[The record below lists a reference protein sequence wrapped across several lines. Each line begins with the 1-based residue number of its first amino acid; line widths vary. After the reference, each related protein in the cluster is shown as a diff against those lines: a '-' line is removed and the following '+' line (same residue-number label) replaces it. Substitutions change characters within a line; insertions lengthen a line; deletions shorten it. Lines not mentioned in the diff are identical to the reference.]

1 MSTDVIDSRTA
12 TREQASRPDATVV
25 DPTLARVTSPLVLVA
40 VAAAFAAVVQI
51 VMAFDLPGPWIVP
64 DELIYSELAKSLGS
78 GALPAVRGEVTWGY
92 GILYPLL
99 ISPAWAVFD
108 DPSRAYVAAK
118 VVNSVLLS
126 VTAFPAYFLARKFV
140 EARAAVAVAAFSVFV
155 PSMLYSGT
163 LLTEVALYPVFVLT
177 LLGIASAIRRPTRRN
192 QLFAVGAVALAC
204 SAKPLSIILAGVY
217 VLAVFHL
224 AALDRRGGGAFGTRV
239 RAHATALGTFGVLG
253 ALAIVG
259 PTVLAGNP
267 DAALGVYGVVLGN
280 VDVSSTLVWFVR
292 HLADLDLYVGL
303 VPFAATLILLAR
315 SLAGRADRVTDEFVA
330 LAGWTIVC
338 LVGTVAAYAS
348 KPLAGGEG
356 YIASEARL
364 HERNMFAVVPLL
376 LIGLA
381 LWLER
386 GRPGGP
392 RLKAACVGAAVVLAA
407 LLPLERL
414 RENVNFQAPSL
425 VLWMADGIT
434 GLWPITLVPLAAAA
448 VLVVLGRGS
457 RSRVGSWAVVG
468 VVFAATTL
476 AAHGSMSV
484 ASGAAR
490 TVGIGQDS
498 RWIDRAVPSD
508 ADVLALWVSPGRG
521 GDVGRATRDVWM
533 SELFNRSVGKVVEV
547 GTPMPFDLPH
557 VVGEIGDGVLRD
569 SEDAAITA
577 PYVLAPCWVA
587 VDGQVVARDPQV
599 AARVYRVAS
608 GPIRIR
614 RHVAEAACTTA
625 GTGEAMAAGSRRH
638 R

>member
-1 MSTDVIDSRTA
+1 MSTDVIDGRTA
-12 TREQASRPDATVV
+12 PREQASRSAATVA

-40 VAAAFAAVVQI
+40 VAAAFAAVVQV

-118 VVNSVLLS
+118 VINSVLLS

-163 LLTEVALYPVFVLT
+163 LLTEVALYPVFVLA
-177 LLGIASAIRRPTRRN
+177 LLGIASAIRGPTRRN
-192 QLFAVGAVALAC
+192 QLLAVGAVALAC

-217 VLAVFHL
+217 VLAVVHL
-224 AALDRRGGGAFGTRV
+224 AVLDRRAGGAFGTRV
-239 RAHATALGTFGVLG
+239 RAHAIALGTFGGLA
-253 ALAIVG
+253 ALAVVG
-259 PTVLAGNP
+259 PTVIAGNP

-280 VDVSSTLVWFVR
+280 VDVSSALVWFIR

-303 VPFAATLILLAR
+303 VPFVATLILVTR
-315 SLAGRADRVTDEFVA
+315 SLAGRGDRVTDEFVA

-356 YIASEARL
+356 YIATEARL

-386 GRPGGP
+386 GRPGGGRP
-392 RLKAACVGAAVVLAA
+392 KAASVGAAVVLAA

-414 RENVNFQAPSL
+414 DENVNFQAPSL

-434 GLWPITLVPLAAAA
+434 GLWPLTLIPLAAIAF
-448 VLVVLGRGS
+448 VVVLGRGN
-457 RSRVGSWAVVG
+457 RSRVGCWAVVG
-468 VVFAATTL
+468 VLFGATTL

-484 ASGAAR
+484 ASGAAS

-498 RWIDRAVPSD
+498 RWIDRAVPRG
-508 ADVLALWVSPGRG
+508 AGVVALWVAPRSG
-521 GDVGRATRDVWM
+521 GDFGRATRDIWM
-533 SELFNRSVGKVVEV
+533 SEFYNRAVGRVVEV
-547 GTPMPFDLPH
+547 GTPMPYDLPH
-557 VVGEIGDGVLRD
+557 STGSIDGGVVRNESGLP
-569 SEDAAITA
+569 ITA
-577 PYVLAPCWVA
+577 RYVLAPCEVTVA
-587 VDGQVVARDPQV
+587 GEIVGSDAQVDAL
-599 AARVYRVAS
+599 VYRVS
-608 GPIRIR
+608 GPEIRVSR
-614 RHVAEAACTTA
+614 TTQSDPVCTRD
-625 GTGEAMAAGSRRH
+625 SS
-638 R
+638 

>member
-1 MSTDVIDSRTA
+1 MSTDVIGGRPGSGG
-12 TREQASRPDATVV
+12 QASRPEATVS
-25 DPTLARVTSPLVLVA
+25 DPTLAGVTSPLALVA
-40 VAAAFAAVVQI
+40 VAAALAAMVHV
-51 VMAFDLPGPWIVP
+51 VMALDLPGPWIVP

-99 ISPAWAVFD
+99 ISPAWAMFD
-108 DPSRAYVAAK
+108 DPARAYVATK
-118 VVNSVLLS
+118 VVNSVLLGM
-126 VTAFPAYFLARKFV
+126 TAFPAYFLARKFV
-140 EARAAVAVAAFSVFV
+140 GTRAAVAVAAFSVFV

-163 LLTEVALYPVFVLT
+163 LLTEVALYPVFVLA

-192 QLFAVGAVALAC
+192 QLLAVGGIALAC

-217 VLAVFHL
+217 VLVVVHL
-224 AALDRRGGGAFGTRV
+224 GVLDRRAGRAFGARV
-239 RAHATALGTFGVLG
+239 RAHRIALGTFVALG
-253 ALAIVG
+253 ALAVVG

-280 VDVSSTLVWFVR
+280 VDVSSTLMWFVR

-338 LVGTVAAYAS
+338 MVTTVAAYAS

-356 YIASEARL
+356 YIATEARL

-386 GRPGGP
+386 GRPGG
-392 RLKAACVGAAVVLAA
+392 RLLKAAAIGAAVLLAA

-414 RENVNFQAPSL
+414 GENVNFQAPSL

-434 GLWPITLVPLAAAA
+434 GLWPLTLIPLA
-448 VLVVLGRGS
+448 VVAFVVMLGRGN
-457 RSRVGSWAVVG
+457 RSRAACWAVVG
-468 VVFAATTL
+468 VLFAATTL
-476 AAHGSMSV
+476 AAHASMSV
-484 ASGAAR
+484 ASDAAS

-498 RWIDRAVPSD
+498 RWIDHAVPPGAS
-508 ADVLALWVSPGRG
+508 VLALWISPRPG
-521 GDVGRATRDVWM
+521 GDFGRATRDIWM
-533 SELFNRSVGKVVEV
+533 SEFFNRSVGKVVEV
-547 GTPMPFDLPH
+547 GTPMPYDLPH
-557 VVGEIGDGVLRD
+557 TAGSIDGGVVRD
-569 SEDAAITA
+569 ESGFPITA
-577 PYVLAPCWVA
+577 RYVLAPCDVTVA
-587 VDGQVVARDPQV
+587 GEIVGRDAQVDAL
-599 AARVYRVAS
+599 VYRVS
-608 GPIRIR
+608 GPAIRVSR
-614 RHVAEAACTTA
+614 TTQADPACA
-625 GTGEAMAAGSRRH
+625 RDSS
-638 R
+638 